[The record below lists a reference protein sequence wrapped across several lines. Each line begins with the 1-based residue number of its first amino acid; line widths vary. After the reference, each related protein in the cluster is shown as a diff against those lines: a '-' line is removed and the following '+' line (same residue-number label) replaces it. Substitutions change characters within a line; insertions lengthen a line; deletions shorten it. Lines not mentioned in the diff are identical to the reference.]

1 MGPSG
6 TVPDVTSASPDVLVI
21 GAGVSGLSTAI
32 TLLDAGLDVDV
43 YAADPPHRT
52 TSAAAGALWGPHLVG
67 ADERVGPW
75 ADRTLRRFREL
86 AEDQDAGISEM
97 TGLVASP
104 GEPEPEPPAFTAGAG
119 PATRCEPAELP
130 AGFAAGWRYSA
141 PVVDMTAYLDY
152 LLCSLTRK
160 GGRLQLGRALR
171 DLSEAE
177 YRWAAPVI
185 VNCAGIG
192 ARELV
197 PDPGL
202 APVRGQV
209 VVAANPGLS
218 EFFVGERED
227 PAEVTY
233 IFPHGPL
240 VVLGGTQQ
248 RDASSLRPDPA
259 TADRIIRLCVAAEP
273 RLAGAAVLGHRVG
286 LRPVR
291 DNVML
296 EVQTLSD
303 RRHLIHNYGHGGA
316 GVTLSWG
323 CAESVRAE
331 IVRIIGRL
339 YQKPVGG

>member
-1 MGPSG
+1 MRPSG

-32 TLLDAGLDVDV
+32 TLLDAGLEVDV
-43 YAADPPHRT
+43 YAADPPQRT

-67 ADERVGPW
+67 ADERVGAW
-75 ADRTLRRFREL
+75 ADRTLRTFREL
-86 AEDQDAGISEM
+86 AADQDAGISEM
-97 TGLVASP
+97 AGLVASP

-152 LLCSLTRK
+152 LLSSLTRK
-160 GGRLQLGRALR
+160 GGRLQLGGALR

-233 IFPHGPL
+233 IFPHGPV

-248 RDASSLRPDPA
+248 RDVLSLRPDPA
-259 TADRIIRLCVAAEP
+259 TADRIVRLCVAAEP
-273 RLAGAAVLGHRVG
+273 RLAGAPVLGHRVG

-291 DNVML
+291 DDVRL
-296 EVQTLSD
+296 DVQTLSGG
-303 RRHLIHNYGHGGA
+303 RHLIHNYGHGGA

-323 CAESVRAE
+323 CAESVRTE
-331 IVRIIGRL
+331 IGRIIGR
-339 YQKPVGG
+339 